1 VIEVKVE
8 AVLVDNTT
16 NSPVALLR
24 EAGGD
29 RVLPIFVG
37 PLEAAAIAYA
47 LEGTKFARPLTLDLM
62 RLLVQGLGGRVARV
76 IVTRLE
82 NDTFYAEVV
91 IESGGKVLAID
102 ARPSDSIGLALR
114 TAAPIYVDEAVMEK
128 AGQYVSPDDEE
139 RLKELRSKLRAINPE
154 EFGNYRM

>member
-1 VIEVKVE
+1 LIEVRVE

-24 EAGGD
+24 EVGGD

-47 LEGTKFARPLTLDLM
+47 AEGTKFVRPLTLDLM
-62 RLLVQGLGGRVARV
+62 RLLVQGLGGKVARV
-76 IVTRLE
+76 IVTKLE
-82 NDTFYAEVV
+82 QDTFYAEIVV
-91 IESGGKVLAID
+91 EYGQRVITFD

-114 TAAPIYVDEAVMEK
+114 CGAPMFVDNAVMDK
-128 AGQYVSPDDEE
+128 AGQYVSRDDEE
-139 RLKELRSKLRAINPE
+139 RLRELRGKLRGINPE

>member
-62 RLLVQGLGGRVARV
+62 RLLIQGLGGRVARV

-82 NDTFYAEVV
+82 NDTFYADVV
-91 IESGGKVLAID
+91 LEAGGSVLAID
-102 ARPSDSIGLALR
+102 ARPSDSIGLAMR
-114 TAAPIYVDEAVMEK
+114 VGAPIYVDEAVMEK
-128 AGQYVSPDDEE
+128 AGQYVSADDEE
-139 RLKELRSKLRAINPE
+139 RLKELRSKLRSINPE

>member
-1 VIEVKVE
+1 MIEVKVE
-8 AVLVDNTT
+8 AILVDNTT

-47 LEGTKFARPLTLDLM
+47 LEGTRFSRPLTLDLM

-76 IVTRLE
+76 IVTKLE
-82 NDTFYAEVV
+82 QDTFFAEVV
-91 IESGGKVLAID
+91 VEAGAKVITFD

-114 TAAPIYVDEAVMEK
+114 CGAPLYVDDAVMDK
-128 AGQYVSPDDEE
+128 AGQYVASDDEE
-139 RLKELRSKLRAINPE
+139 RLKELRGKMRGINPE